1 MSRESGDFARNE
13 ELRYQIERLLART
26 CMACEGQSESL
37 DQLLGDLRKYMRGQ
51 DRAPDRLRA
60 FQEQL
65 DLQLEQLD
73 EHRLGV
79 AHKLRKALG
88 DLTALLESRQRSRQG
103 SRELRALRDELGTL
117 SSGDSALVAWLDRLA
132 VAASLILAGPEERGE
147 SARRNG
153 QGGFLDRWFSRAP
166 ESTLSADTQPERY
179 ALEGAEDPCADERL
193 QRLGIVRRVAELMA
207 EILDQVQL
215 PPETH
220 RRARLLQDRLANDDD
235 WDSLRRVLDETAQ
248 LVIETV
254 TFGQREFETFLQRLD
269 ERLLSLQQ
277 DFGFQQEAQEDR
289 RSASAVLEQS
299 VQAELHSLGRSVNEA
314 RDLEGLRRS
323 VTGHLETIGDQLKH
337 YRTQEDEREQA
348 LSGQLAA
355 MQEKLVAMET
365 HCEQV
370 REKLRDERQRALT
383 DILTGLPNREA
394 WDDRLQFEFDRWRRY
409 GQPLSL
415 AVVDIDHFKRVND
428 SYGHR
433 AGDKVLQMVGR
444 VLRERLRST
453 DFVARYGGEEFVVL
467 LPETPLERAVV
478 VIDDLREHI
487 SGLPFHFQGQPVS
500 VTFSAGL
507 SSLRA
512 GIDDVDQIFDEA
524 DRALYQAKENGRNQ
538 VQQAGL
544 QDTGSDS

>member
-73 EHRLGV
+73 EHRLGG

-153 QGGFLDRWFSRAP
+153 QGGFLDLWFSRAP

-220 RRARLLQDRLANDDD
+220 RRARLLQDRLAKDDD

-524 DRALYQAKENGRNQ
+524 DKALYQAKENGRNQ